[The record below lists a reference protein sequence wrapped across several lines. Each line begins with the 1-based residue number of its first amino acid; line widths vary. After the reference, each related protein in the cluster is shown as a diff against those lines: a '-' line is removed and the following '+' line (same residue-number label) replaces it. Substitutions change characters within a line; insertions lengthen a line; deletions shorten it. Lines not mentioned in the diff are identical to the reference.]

1 MRRPLSLILIAL
13 GAFCLTLAPL
23 VKLYV
28 ADRTVVAPLNRYQR
42 TQLEAPGAQYF
53 DMAKLQTRKNV
64 TLVADNT
71 VRGDVRANN
80 GNDKIAVWDSS
91 TNIYDKSAPD
101 KQIDIQSYRIAF
113 DRKSSELTNCCGTHV
128 GGDGSVKMSGYG
140 LLYPLAHVEK
150 RDYPFFD
157 MSTRQSVPMRFSGE
171 EEIGGIDAYRFVQQ
185 VPPSKTGKVDF
196 KVPGELLGL
205 GKKKPAQKVDRFFEA
220 SITQWV
226 DPRTGV
232 PIRIE
237 QKINSFVQTPDGR
250 GRLTV
255 AQADLKTTKASQD
268 GLVKLANE
276 NALKIAMVRTYVPY
290 GAVVVG
296 VLLLALGVLVGW
308 LAARRRKAEGDAA
321 PAPKAPRRPDGKFGD
336 GAPKPA
342 APADG
347 PPAPRGADG
356 KFGGMSAAPAKPV
369 VTPGAPAK
377 PAPSNAPAK
386 PAAPS
391 APAKP
396 AAPSAPADGKPPAA
410 EPGKPAP
417 GGKTP
422 PKGRQA
428 PRRLGRR

>member
-28 ADRTVVAPLNRYQR
+28 ADKTVVAPLNRYQR
-42 TQLEAPGAQYF
+42 TQLEAPGALYF
-53 DMAKLQTRKNV
+53 DMAKLKTRKNV

-80 GNDKIAVWDSS
+80 GNDRIAVWDSS
-91 TNIYDKSAPD
+91 TNIYDKSDPD

-113 DRKSSELTNCCGTHV
+113 DRKTSELTNCCGTHV

-171 EEIGGIDAYRFVQQ
+171 EEVGGIDAYRFVQQ

-196 KVPGELLGL
+196 KVPGDLLGL
-205 GKKKPAQKVDRFFEA
+205 GKNKPAQKVDRFFEA

-276 NALKIAMVRTYVPY
+276 NALKIALVRTYVPY

-296 VLLLALGVLVGW
+296 VLLLGLGVLVGW
-308 LAARRRKAEGDAA
+308 LAARRRKAESDAA

-336 GAPKPA
+336 GAPRPA
-342 APADG
+342 APPGG

-356 KFGGMSAAPAKPV
+356 KFGGLPAAPVKPV
-369 VTPGAPAK
+369 VTPGGGSAPPGAPAE
-377 PAPSNAPAK
+377 
-386 PAAPS
+386 PAAPP
-391 APAKP
+391 APAG
-396 AAPSAPADGKPPAA
+396 GKPPVA
-410 EPGKPAP
+410 EPGKPDSGKPAP

>member
-28 ADRTVVAPLNRYQR
+28 ADKTVVAPLNRYQR
-42 TQLEAPGAQYF
+42 TQLEAQDALYF
-53 DMAKLQTRKNV
+53 DMAKLKTRKGV

-80 GNDKIAVWDSS
+80 GNDRIAVWDSS
-91 TNIYDKSAPD
+91 TNIYDKTAPD

-113 DRKSSELTNCCGTHV
+113 DRKTSELTNCCGTHV
-128 GGDGSVKMSGYG
+128 GGDGSVKMAGYG

-157 MSTRQSVPMRFSGE
+157 MSTRQQVPMRFSGE
-171 EEIGGIDAYRFVQQ
+171 EEIAGIDAYRFVQQ
-185 VPPSKTGKVDF
+185 VPPSKTGKIDF
-196 KVPGELLGL
+196 KVPGDLLGL
-205 GKKKPAQKVDRFFEA
+205 GEKSAAQQVDRYFEA

-232 PIRIE
+232 PVRIE

-255 AQADLKTTKASQD
+255 AQADLKTTAASQA

-290 GAVVVG
+290 GAVAVG

-308 LAARRRKAEGDAA
+308 LAASRRKAESDAA

-336 GAPKPA
+336 GAPAAAGQGGPA
-342 APADG
+342 APG
-347 PPAPRGADG
+347 KPASPRGPDG
-356 KFGGMSAAPAKPV
+356 KFGGLPAAPTKPGVPPPSEDKRVAPTGPAKPV
-369 VTPGAPAK
+369 APAASGGGKPPAGEQAK
-377 PAPSNAPAK
+377 PAPG
-386 PAAPS
+386 
-391 APAKP
+391 
-396 AAPSAPADGKPPAA
+396 D
-410 EPGKPAP
+410 
-417 GGKTP
+417 KTP
-422 PKGRQA
+422 PKGRSA